1 VELRLFCL
9 AFGNWDVSHVII
21 LIVVFEIGIFSSCE
35 EEKEEKQVQVGSLIQ
50 FETLMFLFS
59 LLCFMNMSSVSSV
72 ERRRTLFSRQT
83 LHPSLSMSFS
93 LQVIFPRV
101 KSNNTW
107 MSKYKSLPIAL
118 L

>member
-1 VELRLFCL
+1 
-9 AFGNWDVSHVII
+9 VII
-21 LIVVFEIGIFSSCE
+21 LIVAFEIGIFSSCE

-50 FETLMFLFS
+50 FETLMLFS

-72 ERRRTLFSRQT
+72 ERRRTPFSRQT

>member
-1 VELRLFCL
+1 
-9 AFGNWDVSHVII
+9 VII
-21 LIVVFEIGIFSSCE
+21 LIVAFEIGIFSSCE

-59 LLCFMNMSSVSSV
+59 LLCFMNMSSVSV

-83 LHPSLSMSFS
+83 LRPSPSMSFS
-93 LQVIFPRV
+93 LQVIFQRV